1 MNVLLD
7 ECLPRKL
14 KYDLPGHTV
23 STVPEMGW
31 AGTKNG
37 ALLRLAET
45 TFEVFITADQNVEYQ
60 QNLRSTVLGIVVL
73 VASDK
78 MYPNAYHYRCRSSH
92 TRLAHFSAP
101 QSGMSSAGMHPGLD
115 DRTTPPGRFDCDS
128 IDPAL
133 LL

>member
-45 TFEVFITADQNVEYQ
+45 DFEIFITADQNVEYQ

-73 VASDK
+73 VAS
-78 MYPNAYHYRCRSSH
+78 NN
-92 TRLAHFSAP
+92 RLETLRPPMPKVALVLP
-101 QSGMSSAGMHPGLD
+101 TIQPGDLIHI
-115 DRTTPPGRFDCDS
+115 TP
-128 IDPAL
+128 
-133 LL
+133 

>member
-23 STVPEMGW
+23 STVPEMAW

-45 TFEVFITADQNVEYQ
+45 AFEVFITADQNVEYQ

-73 VASDK
+73 VAS
-78 MYPNAYHYRCRSSH
+78 NN
-92 TRLAHFSAP
+92 RLETLRP
-101 QSGMSSAGMHPGLD
+101 LMPKVVLVLPTIQPGDLIHI
-115 DRTTPPGRFDCDS
+115 T
-128 IDPAL
+128 L
-133 LL
+133 

>member
-31 AGTKNG
+31 AGTKNS

-45 TFEVFITADQNVEYQ
+45 AFEVFITADQNVEYQ

-73 VASDK
+73 VAA
-78 MYPNAYHYRCRSSH
+78 NN
-92 TRLAHFSAP
+92 RLETLRPLMPKVALVLPTIS
-101 QSGMSSAGMHPGLD
+101 PGEL
-115 DRTTPPGRFDCDS
+115 THITP
-128 IDPAL
+128 
-133 LL
+133 

>member
-37 ALLRLAET
+37 ALLRLTET
-45 TFEVFITADQNVEYQ
+45 AFEVFITADQHVEYQ
-60 QNLRSTVLGIVVL
+60 QNLHSTVLGIVVL
-73 VASDK
+73 VA
-78 MYPNAYHYRCRSSH
+78 PNN
-92 TRLAHFSAP
+92 RLETLRPLMPKVALALATI
-101 QSGMSSAGMHPGLD
+101 QSG
-115 DRTTPPGRFDCDS
+115 
-128 IDPAL
+128 AL
-133 LL
+133 IHVTS

>member
-14 KYDLPGHTV
+14 KYDLPGHTI

-45 TFEVFITADQNVEYQ
+45 DFEVFITADQNVEYQ

-73 VASDK
+73 VGPPIGSR
-78 MYPNAYHYRCRSSH
+78 HY
-92 TRLAHFSAP
+92 
-101 QSGMSSAGMHPGLD
+101 
-115 DRTTPPGRFDCDS
+115 DR
-128 IDPAL
+128 
-133 LL
+133 

>member
-45 TFEVFITADQNVEYQ
+45 AFEVFITADQNVEYQ
-60 QNLRSTVLGIVVL
+60 QNLHSTVLRIVVL
-73 VASDK
+73 VAS
-78 MYPNAYHYRCRSSH
+78 NN
-92 TRLAHFSAP
+92 RLETLQP
-101 QSGMSSAGMHPGLD
+101 LMPKVLLVLPTIQPGDLIHI
-115 DRTTPPGRFDCDS
+115 TP
-128 IDPAL
+128 
-133 LL
+133 

>member
-31 AGTKNG
+31 AGTKNS
-37 ALLRLAET
+37 ALLRLAEI

-60 QNLRSTVLGIVVL
+60 QSLRSTVLGIVVL
-73 VASDK
+73 VAS
-78 MYPNAYHYRCRSSH
+78 NN
-92 TRLAHFSAP
+92 RLETLRPLMPKVA
-101 QSGMSSAGMHPGLD
+101 L
-115 DRTTPPGRFDCDS
+115 
-128 IDPAL
+128 AL
-133 LL
+133 LTIQPGDLIHITP